1 MDIREE
7 RTSYFARLVAFDPE
21 VALEI
26 LQVGYFHVTGDQVV
40 EMGGEAFSRGAIFF
54 RESVPVDGEGGR
66 IPLRG
71 KDVGQGLDGVR
82 ILTEGLVVG
91 SSERKKWVA
100 LRGKR
105 WRMQG
110 MERHDL

>member
-1 MDIREE
+1 
-7 RTSYFARLVAFDPE
+7 
-21 VALEI
+21 
-26 LQVGYFHVTGDQVV
+26 
-40 EMGGEAFSRGAIFF
+40 
-54 RESVPVDGEGGR
+54 
-66 IPLRG
+66 LRG

-91 SSERKKWVA
+91 SSERQKWVA

-110 MERHDL
+110 LGVWRDMTCESHSIRRTNGGDCLRSGVRQEAG